1 MFKRKKR
8 SEDEEISYWQ
18 SYSDMMAAIML
29 MFALI
34 LTVSMLESKKTI
46 ESERLELEAQQQELS
61 EQRQQIESQKL
72 VMESQEQQLA
82 EKESQYAEQQLIMD
96 SQQKELAEKESQ
108 YAEQQTI
115 LESQRDVLQTQQDQI
130 EKLVGIRSELVEAL
144 RLEFEEANLM
154 VSVDPRTG
162 NITFDSDLL
171 FEINDYKLTDESKQ
185 FLDEFFPHY
194 FSVLSDERFA
204 DYIAEIIIEGHTA
217 ISHSWLASLELSQE
231 RAYQV
236 VSYILKDDSSIIPAE
251 KLDDF
256 RKIITA
262 NGKSYSD
269 PVYLAD
275 GTVDM
280 VASRRVELKFRL
292 KDEEMIDE
300 MNQILEGNLNS
311 TE

>member
-1 MFKRKKR
+1 
-8 SEDEEISYWQ
+8 
-18 SYSDMMAAIML
+18 
-29 MFALI
+29 
-34 LTVSMLESKKTI
+34 
-46 ESERLELEAQQQELS
+46 
-61 EQRQQIESQKL
+61 
-72 VMESQEQQLA
+72 MESQEQQLA